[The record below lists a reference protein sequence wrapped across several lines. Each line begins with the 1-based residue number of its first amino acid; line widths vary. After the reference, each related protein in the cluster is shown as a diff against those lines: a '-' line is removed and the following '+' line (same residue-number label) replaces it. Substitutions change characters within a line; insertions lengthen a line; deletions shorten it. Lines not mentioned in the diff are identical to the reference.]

1 MSLNRQRAR
10 PAFSNHAL
18 DTRQVV
24 HHCAPR
30 GRQWLLCYA
39 TVWTAAKN
47 PPRRWCWKLRV
58 SVIVMYLVRYCVC
71 VCHEAMFFYRP
82 AGSTVR
88 TAPHKQSSDDV
99 AVLTTMTSLTENLF
113 FRNLNLTSQRGSV
126 SNIAL
131 NEGQVSFAE
140 FFVQLSLTALAAVLV
155 HVDHSHLEE

>member
-1 MSLNRQRAR
+1 M
-10 PAFSNHAL
+10 
-18 DTRQVV
+18 
-24 HHCAPR
+24 
-30 GRQWLLCYA
+30 
-39 TVWTAAKN
+39 
-47 PPRRWCWKLRV
+47 
-58 SVIVMYLVRYCVC
+58 
-71 VCHEAMFFYRP
+71 
-82 AGSTVR
+82 R